1 MTPDDAELSARKEF
15 LAEFEDLLESLAADL
30 VTLEDLLAAGGDDP
44 DLVNSLFRSFHT
56 IKGLA
61 GMLSLHPVGNLAH
74 ALEDLLDA
82 ARLGRLEMNEGIL
95 RLLYRGVEILGGQA
109 KAVSAGE
116 TLAEEKGIVDQVR
129 QAIRLT
135 STVAEPA
142 PAPAPVA
149 VDDDFRKA
157 LTEYEEHR
165 LRENLKAGKKIY
177 LVHKTFSFA
186 DFDIRLADLTTR
198 LKAHGEVVST
208 LPGTSADDS
217 MSLQFEL
224 VWATSLDA
232 AEIPSRVP
240 VSADE
245 ITAWN
250 SGPEA
255 VAAAAPRKEEAEG
268 DSSGTSLR
276 SVSETVR
283 VDIKRLNNLMNIV
296 GELVIYKTHLGEIA
310 RDFTLR
316 EGNTPVSLG
325 LNKAV
330 KSLDRTLNLLQ
341 TGVIEAR
348 MVPIGQT
355 FSKLRRMIRKLSV
368 DLRKEIDLRTSGEET
383 ELDKL
388 VIEDMADPLMHIIRN
403 AIDHGIEPPDVREQQ
418 GKSRRGR
425 ITLAAAQK
433 GSHIIISIEDDGAG
447 IDIPKVRAL
456 AEAKGLLEPNVAYD
470 TQHILS
476 VLFQPG
482 FSTAGHITEISGRG
496 VGMDVVK
503 NNVSRLRGMID
514 LDTALGRGTKVT
526 VTLPMTLAIIQALM
540 VKVSSEVFAVPI
552 NSVLES
558 VKIAAGQIIR
568 IEGKEV
574 YRLRDGILPLLR
586 LDAFFG
592 LDSHAPPP
600 GGNKN
605 LYVVVVGLAEKR
617 LGLVVDSLRG
627 QQEIVI
633 KTLGTMLKSVRGI
646 AGATELGDRRAILV
660 LDVGNLIQEVTHA
673 G

>member
-1 MTPDDAELSARKEF
+1 MTPDDSELSARKEF
-15 LAEFEDLLESLAADL
+15 LAEFEDLLESMAADL

-61 GMLSLHPVGNLAH
+61 GMLSLHPIGNLAH
-74 ALEDLLDA
+74 SLEDLLDA
-82 ARLGRLEMNEGIL
+82 ARLGRLETNEGIL
-95 RLLYRGVEILGGQA
+95 RLLYRGVEILGVQA
-109 KAVSAGE
+109 KAVSTGDP
-116 TLAEEKGIVDQVR
+116 LAEEKSFVDQVR

-135 STVAEPA
+135 STTAEAA
-142 PAPAPVA
+142 PAPAPVT

-165 LRENLKAGKKIY
+165 LRENLKAAKKIY

-186 DFDIRLADLTTR
+186 DFDTRLADMTAR

-208 LPGTSADDS
+208 LPGTSADDPS
-217 MSLQFEL
+217 AIQFDL

-240 VSADE
+240 VSVDE

-255 VAAAAPRKEEAEG
+255 VATPHKEEDEG

-296 GELVIYKTHLGEIA
+296 GELVIYKTHMGEIA
-310 RDFTLR
+310 REFTLR
-316 EGNTPVSLG
+316 EGITSVSLG

-330 KSLDRTLNLLQ
+330 KSLDRTLNFLQ

-388 VIEDMADPLMHIIRN
+388 VIEDMADPLLHIIRN

-418 GKSRRGR
+418 GKPRRGR
-425 ITLAAAQK
+425 ITMAAAQK

-447 IDIPKVRAL
+447 IDIQKVRAL

-503 NNVSRLRGMID
+503 NNVSHLRGMID
-514 LDTALGRGTKVT
+514 LDTVLGRGTKVT

-540 VKVSSEVFAVPI
+540 VRVSSEIFAVPI

-592 LDSHAPPP
+592 LESHAPPP
-600 GGNKN
+600 GGNKS

-633 KTLGTMLKSVRGI
+633 KTLGTMLKSASGI

>member
-1 MTPDDAELSARKEF
+1 MMTPDDADLTARKEF
-15 LAEFEDLLESLAADL
+15 LAEFEDLLENLNADL
-30 VTLEDLLAAGGDDP
+30 VTLEETLGSGAEDP
-44 DLVNSLFRSFHT
+44 ELINSLFRSFHT

-61 GMLSLHPVGNLAH
+61 GMLSLDPIGNLAH

-82 ARLGRLEMNEGIL
+82 ARLGKLEVNEGIL
-95 RLLYRGVEILGGQA
+95 RLLFRGVEILNAQA
-109 KAVSAGE
+109 KAVSSNDIMH
-116 TLAEEKGIVDQVR
+116 EEKSFIEQVR
-129 QAIRLT
+129 QTMRLT
-135 STVAEPA
+135 ASTAE
-142 PAPAPVA
+142 A
-149 VDDDFRKA
+149 VPDAVKKEDDFRKA

-165 LRENLKAGKKIY
+165 LRENLKSGKKIY
-177 LVHKTFSFA
+177 LVRKSFSFS
-186 DFDIRLADLTTR
+186 DFDTRLAEVTAR
-198 LKAHGEVVST
+198 LKSHGEVVST
-208 LPGTSADDS
+208 LPGTSADDPS
-217 MSLQFEL
+217 AIQFDL
-224 VWATSLDA
+224 VWATPLDP

-240 VSADE
+240 V
-245 ITAWN
+245 TAGELTPWEA
-250 SGPEA
+250 GPETRA
-255 VAAAAPRKEEAEG
+255 SAARDEDEG
-268 DSSGTSLR
+268 ESPGTSLR

-310 RDFTLR
+310 REFTLR
-316 EGNTPVSLG
+316 EGTTAISLG

-330 KSLDRTLNLLQ
+330 KSLDRTLNFLQ

-355 FSKLRRMIRKLSV
+355 FSKLRRMIRKLSS
-368 DLRKEIDLRTSGEET
+368 DLRKEVDLRTSGEET

-388 VIEDMADPLMHIIRN
+388 VIEDMADPLLHIIRN
-403 AIDHGIEPPDVREQQ
+403 AIDHGIETPAVREQQ
-418 GKSRRGR
+418 GKPRRGR
-425 ITLAAAQK
+425 ITLSAAQK

-447 IDIPKVRAL
+447 IDIQQVRAL
-456 AEAKGLLEPNVAYD
+456 AEARGLLEPNVAYD

-482 FSTAGHITEISGRG
+482 FSTASNITEVSGRG

-514 LDTALGRGTKVT
+514 LDTALGRGTTVT
-526 VTLPMTLAIIQALM
+526 ITLPMTLAIIQALM
-540 VKVSSEVFAVPI
+540 VRVSSELFAVPI

-558 VKIAAGQIIR
+558 VKIGADQIIR

-586 LDAFFG
+586 LSSFFG
-592 LDSHAPPP
+592 LDESADIPAK
-600 GGNKN
+600 GRKN

-660 LDVGNLIQEVTHA
+660 LDVGSLIQEVTHA